1 MDGMDDMDRMDGA
14 REEPWQGR
22 PFVFF
27 AFGASMSSM
36 RSILSIRSIS
46 FRPLSHRS
54 DA

>member
-27 AFGASMSSM
+27 AFGASI
-36 RSILSIRSIS
+36 RSILSIRSIF

>member
-36 RSILSIRSIS
+36 RSILSIS